1 MLKSAPMSRKQP
13 KIFPT
18 SEDAESA
25 FYDAFERGDIA
36 AMNSVWAQEEDLGP
50 SLTGENPSILCI
62 HPQGPR
68 LVGFDAIRESWT
80 QIFAN
85 GMQLRVRIT
94 EGRQFIGQTLAVHSV
109 HEMLSVA
116 GDKTAAQAILATNVY
131 LLTEN
136 GWRMIVHHA
145 SPAPEAPEPKDSSAE
160 HTLH

>member
-1 MLKSAPMSRKQP
+1 MSRKQI

-18 SEDAESA
+18 SEDAEAA

-36 AMNSVWAQEEDLGP
+36 AMNTVWAQEEDLGP
-50 SLTGENPSILCI
+50 AVSGENPSILCI

-68 LVGFDAIRESWT
+68 LVGFEAIRDSWT

-109 HEMLSVA
+109 HEMLSVS
-116 GDKTAAQAILATNVY
+116 GDKSAAQAILATNVY

-145 SPAPEAPEPKDSSAE
+145 SPAPEAEAPEDSSAA

>member
-1 MLKSAPMSRKQP
+1 MSSKQV

-18 SEDAESA
+18 SEDAEAA

-36 AMNSVWAQEEDLGP
+36 AMNTVWAQEEDLGP
-50 SLTGENPSILCI
+50 AVSGENPSILCI

-68 LVGFDAIRESWT
+68 LVGFEAIRESWT

-116 GDKTAAQAILATNVY
+116 GDKAAAQAILATNVY

-145 SPAPEAPEPKDSSAE
+145 SPAPEPEAAEGSSAA